1 MTRIPSPSATANKH
15 NVVAP
20 GDDRALWYRVNIHQL
35 IEKFD
40 QLSTPL
46 ITDAA
51 LRLKIP
57 VSIAPFGIHP
67 VAPGMRLAGRVLP
80 AKHFGS
86 VDVFLEAM
94 ESSEPGD
101 VLVIDNGGRNDEGCI
116 GDLTALE
123 AQAAGLAGI
132 VVWGTH
138 RDTPELQQIHLP
150 IFSYGSCPSGPQRLD
165 HRADDALR
173 VARFGEFEVTKSQV
187 VFADDD
193 GCVFVPAD
201 SIERLLETA
210 HQIWQSERKQAER
223 IKVGE
228 TLRQQLKFADYLN
241 KRASDPNHS
250 FREHLRKIGGEIEE

>member
-1 MTRIPSPSATANKH
+1 MN
-15 NVVAP
+15 N
-20 GDDRALWYRVNIHQL
+20 RAFV
-35 IEKFD
+35 EKFH

-51 LRLKIP
+51 LRLKTP
-57 VSIAPFGIHP
+57 VSIAPVGIHP
-67 VAPGMRLAGRVLP
+67 VVSGMRLAGRVLP

-101 VLVIDNGGRNDEGCI
+101 VLVIDNGGRSDEGCI

-123 AQAAGLAGI
+123 AQAASLAGI

-138 RDTPELQQIHLP
+138 RDTPELQQIQLP
-150 IFSYGSCPSGPQRLD
+150 IFSYGRSPSGPQRLD
-165 HRADDALR
+165 RRTDDALR
-173 VARFGEFEVTKSQV
+173 VARFGEFKVTKNDV

-193 GCVFVPAD
+193 GGVFVPAV
-201 SIERLLETA
+201 SMERLLETA
-210 HQIWQSERKQAER
+210 HQIWKMERKQAER
-223 IKVGE
+223 IKAGE
-228 TLRQQLKFADYLN
+228 TLRQQLKLAEYLN